1 MRTSI
6 LTSVVSGFF
15 ALSLAAC
22 SGASSEPVDQSAQA
36 ETAGLSSA
44 AAPGSATPDRADRA
58 DRAERHGQHAPPDP
72 AAIVKRFDKNGDG
85 VLQVAEL
92 PEHMQKFMGKA
103 DTNGDGILSV
113 DELKAGEEKMRAEHL
128 AKVDT
133 NGDGTISPEERKAAF
148 EKFAQARFAKLDKNG
163 DGALTKD
170 EVGDKRWQHLSV
182 ADADKNGS
190 VTEAEIRQAVASGV
204 LKFPGGRHGHGHGA
218 GRDGRDGRDGGD
230 RDGAGA
236 PPPAA
241 DPSAPTAPT
250 GS

>member
-6 LTSVVSGFF
+6 LTSVASGFF
-15 ALSLAAC
+15 ALSLVAC
-22 SGASSEPVDQSAQA
+22 SGTSSEPVDQSAQA
-36 ETAGLSSA
+36 ETAGLSSP
-44 AAPGSATPDRADRA
+44 AAPGSATADR
-58 DRAERHGQHAPPDP
+58 HGHHAPPDP

-85 VLQVAEL
+85 TLQVAEL
-92 PEHMQKFMGKA
+92 PGHMQKFMGKA

-133 NGDGTISPEERKAAF
+133 NGDGTVSPEERQAAF

-170 EVGDKRWQHLSV
+170 EVGDKRWEHLSV

-190 VTEAEIRQAVASGV
+190 VTEAEIRQAVAAGV
-204 LKFPGGRHGHGHGA
+204 LKFPGGRHGHGRGHG
-218 GRDGRDGRDGGD
+218 DH
-230 RDGAGA
+230 DGAGA

>member
-1 MRTSI
+1 LKVEENKNIMRTSI
-6 LTSVVSGFF
+6 ITSLVSGFI
-15 ALSLAAC
+15 ALSVAAC

-44 AAPGSATPDRADRA
+44 AAAPVASGSATP
-58 DRAERHGQHAPPDP
+58 EHHGHEPPDP

-85 VLQVAEL
+85 VLQVSEL

-103 DTNGDGILSV
+103 DTNGDGVLSI
-113 DELKAGEEKMRAEHL
+113 DELKAGEAKMRAERM
-128 AKVDT
+128 AKLDT
-133 NGDGTISPEERKAAF
+133 NGDGTVSPEERKAAF
-148 EKFAQARFAKLDKNG
+148 EKFAQERFAKLDKNG

-170 EVGDKRWQHLSV
+170 EVGDKRWEHLSV

-204 LKFPGGRHGHGHGA
+204 LKFPHHGRGHHH
-218 GRDGRDGRDGGD
+218 
-230 RDGAGA
+230 DGADA

-241 DPSAPTAPT
+241 DPSAPTGPT
-250 GS
+250 GI